1 MSKKKKFIILAI
13 LVAIACGSIIGY
25 YLWNKPHEK
34 VEDVKAIAITATEL
48 CRKYSN
54 NEVEANKLYLNK
66 ALEVTGTVTDISKNQ
81 DGQVVVTILGDEA
94 TIEVQCT
101 MRDKD
106 IQIDNGK
113 VITVKGF
120 CSGNTMFDVLLTD
133 CILK

>member
-1 MSKKKKFIILAI
+1 MNSKKKYIIWTI
-13 LVAIACGSIIGY
+13 LVLFIAGCIMGY

-34 VEDVKAIAITATEL
+34 VEDAKAITITATEL

-54 NEVEANKLYLNK
+54 NEAEANRLYLNK

-81 DGQVVVTILGDEA
+81 DGQVVVTILGDDA